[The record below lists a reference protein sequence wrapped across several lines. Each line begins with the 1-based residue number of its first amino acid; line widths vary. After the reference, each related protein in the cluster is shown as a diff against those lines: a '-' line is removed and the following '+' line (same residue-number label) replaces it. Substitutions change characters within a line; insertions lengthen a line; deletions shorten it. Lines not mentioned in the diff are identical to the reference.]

1 MIILQNRN
9 NEYVKEMNNITFSND
24 IKERIINRISKQ
36 KRINRKIHIST
47 ATVITIILC
56 IAIAVNLNTTNDKN
70 NEYLTEENIKD
81 TENVI
86 DISVDIDSDID
97 NIKIS
102 PNQKIIINIQNIQY
116 NTDSFEFNAHL
127 TGDDKEYS
135 FGYIVDQNYIEL
147 VSDGTE
153 EYISDKVDI
162 KDGLEYS
169 LYLINHSE
177 KSLTLSGNIFAN
189 HKDLVYR
196 DYGSNAVE
204 VDDNSTIIIDLS
216 SLSSTD
222 DIEGVYI
229 YNCVTKQTIRL
240 EPSDTIE
247 YKNEQSGT
255 YLIYAMTIDGEYIDL
270 LDKVK
275 IETSAKGAN
284 EFIIGL

>member
-1 MIILQNRN
+1 MIILHNRN
-9 NEYVKEMNNITFSND
+9 DEYVKEMNNITFSDD
-24 IKERIINRISKQ
+24 IEERIINRISKQ

-47 ATVITIILC
+47 ATAIAIILC
-56 IAIAVNLNTTNDKN
+56 VTIAVTLNTTSEKN
-70 NEYLTEENIKD
+70 NEYLTEENIEN
-81 TENVI
+81 TENVM

-97 NIKIS
+97 NIKIN

-116 NTDSFEFNAHL
+116 NTAYFEFNAHL
-127 TGDDKEYS
+127 TGDDMEYS
-135 FGYIVDQNYIEL
+135 FGYIVDQDYIEL

-153 EYISDKVDI
+153 EYISDKVDT
-162 KDGLEYS
+162 KDGSEYS

-189 HKDLVYR
+189 QKDLVYR

-229 YNCVTKQTIRL
+229 YNCVTKQTIRWDL
-240 EPSDTIE
+240 TDTIE
-247 YKNEQSGT
+247 YISEQGGVYFIFALT
-255 YLIYAMTIDGEYIDL
+255 VDGEFIEL
-270 LDKVK
+270 SDKVR
-275 IETSAKGAN
+275 IETDAKRDS
-284 EFIIGL
+284 EFIIGM